1 MKAAN
6 LSIIVL
12 ICVIFTGCATRPP
25 IDIRDR
31 NVSWDS
37 RRDKL
42 SSLTTWQASGR
53 ISVRLEKHAWSATL
67 QWHQQQQ
74 EYFLRL
80 IAPLGQGTYEITGN
94 NNAVFLRT
102 AKNEVLR
109 ANNPESLM
117 EGTFGWSVP
126 LTGLIYWIRGLP
138 EPGTKTDAL
147 SLDEQGRITDLS
159 QSGWRVTY
167 SSYNNT
173 GGLELPDKISLEND
187 KLKVRLV
194 IKHWKI

>member
-1 MKAAN
+1 MKPVSFPV
-6 LSIIVL
+6 LVL
-12 ICVIFTGCATRPP
+12 IIIAFAGCATAPTVDVRQ
-25 IDIRDR
+25 RHT
-31 NVSWDS
+31 SWDIH
-37 RRDKL
+37 RVKL
-42 SSLTTWQASGR
+42 SRLTTWQASGR

-67 QWHQQQQ
+67 QWHQQRQ

-94 NNAVFLRT
+94 NDAVFLRT

-126 LTGLIYWIRGLP
+126 LTGLIYWIKGLP
-138 EPGTKTDAL
+138 EPGKKADDL

-167 SSYNNT
+167 SSYNET
-173 GGLELPDKISLEND
+173 GGLELPGKISLQND
-187 KLKVRLV
+187 KIKVRLI